1 MQEMQASLP
10 ILQNRYVIEQ
20 TLGRGG
26 FSAVYLVRDLLQQ
39 DQRFALKELLDH
51 SEQAMNRFMQECALL
66 KRLKHRALPSVEH
79 IFEEND
85 CAYMLME
92 YIEGPNLEQLYKQQP
107 QQRFTVSEARKLL
120 EPIVDALIY
129 LHNQPD
135 PIIHRDI
142 KPANIIVSQEEG
154 KVTLVDFG
162 IAKIYIADSTTTA
175 VRFCTPG
182 YAALEQYGNT
192 RTDPRTDL
200 YGLAATC
207 YVLLTGIVPAD
218 SLQRA
223 TCLAG
228 KLPDPLIPVNEYVP
242 SIPSEVATAIHRA
255 LSLNPDERFATVE
268 EFWQAMDT
276 SASRTTVAVAEV
288 LHVAPTIA
296 VTDSG
301 LRGYAAIPFIST
313 RQDTRV
319 PRSRNI
325 FLPIVLLILAIGL
338 IITGYETF
346 SFTMEKT
353 SMARSNLLPPTAVA
367 TPSAPTP
374 VTTQPST
381 SSTIVY
387 PQLASSYAGTKH
399 DLQSQKSVNIQLTHI
414 QQKDAEISG
423 DFVSNTE
430 SRPLTGALNPS
441 RHLLFTIPDQPEY
454 SLLFN
459 GTIRPDGAI
468 AGNYCRVDRAGQCV
482 GEYGV
487 WSVTPQT

>member
-10 ILQNRYVIEQ
+10 ILQNRYAIEK

-39 DQRFALKELLDH
+39 DQHFALKELLDH
-51 SEQAMNRFMQECALL
+51 SEQAMGRFMQECALL

-107 QQRFTVSEARKLL
+107 QQRFTVSEMRKLL

-162 IAKIYIADSTTTA
+162 IAKIYVAGSTTTA

-182 YAALEQYGNT
+182 YAALEQYGST
-192 RTDPRTDL
+192 KTDQRTDL

-207 YVLLTGIVPAD
+207 YVLLTGVVPVD

-223 TCLAG
+223 TCLAA
-228 KLPDPLIPVNEYVP
+228 KIPDPLIPVNEYVP
-242 SIPSEVATAIHRA
+242 SIPSEVTTAIHRA

-268 EFWQAMDT
+268 EFWQAMDNT
-276 SASRTTVAVAEV
+276 ASKTTVAVAEV
-288 LHVAPTIA
+288 LHIAPTIA

-301 LRGYAAIPFIST
+301 LRGYAGIPSISQP
-313 RQDTRV
+313 QDIRV
-319 PRSRNI
+319 PRSRNV
-325 FLPIVLLILAIGL
+325 FFPIILLILAVGL
-338 IITGYETF
+338 ILTGYETF
-346 SFTMEKT
+346 SFTMGKT
-353 SMARSNLLPPTAVA
+353 SAARSTPLASTPVA
-367 TPSAPTP
+367 TTSAPTP
-374 VTTQPST
+374 ETTPPST

-399 DLQSQKSVNIQLTHI
+399 DLQSQKSVNIQLAHI

-423 DFVSNTE
+423 DFISDAETK
-430 SRPLTGALNPS
+430 PLTGTLNPS
-441 RHLLFTIPDQPEY
+441 RHLLFTIPDQAEY

-468 AGNYCRVDRAGQCV
+468 AGNYCSIDRAGQCV

-487 WSVTPQT
+487 WSVTPQS